1 MTSGQAPDDAKL
13 TGGEFVS
20 EVELTDED
28 VLDAMRQIPGYLDI
42 STEDFRA
49 IYHLAN
55 AHALGRMFDSVRAHD
70 LMLSTPT
77 ALNAPMPLRKAAE
90 QLVAQGRKS
99 LPVVDERSTVIGIL
113 TETDILRCLGAAS
126 VLELLLGVT
135 DRPYDLGARC
145 DHATVAGTM
154 SAPPVT
160 VHEQARFDAM
170 LRAFRRHQGRSMP
183 VVDNDGRLRGL
194 LLRKDFLRAFHRE
207 EQP

>member
-1 MTSGQAPDDAKL
+1 MISGRAPDGAKL
-13 TGGEFVS
+13 TGVELIS

-49 IYHLAN
+49 IYHLAHT
-55 AHALGRMFDSVRAHD
+55 HALGRMFARIRAHD

-77 ALNAPMPLRKAAE
+77 ALRAPMRLREAAE

-99 LPVVDERSTVIGIL
+99 LPVVDEQSTVVGIL

-135 DRPYDLGARC
+135 DRPYDMGARC

-154 SAPPVT
+154 SAPAVT
-160 VHEQARFDAM
+160 VYEQARFDAM
-170 LRAFRRHQGRSMP
+170 LQAFRRHQGRSMP
-183 VVDNDGRLRGL
+183 VVDNDGQLRSL
-194 LLRKDFLRAFHRE
+194 LLRKDFLHAFHHE
-207 EQP
+207 NLT